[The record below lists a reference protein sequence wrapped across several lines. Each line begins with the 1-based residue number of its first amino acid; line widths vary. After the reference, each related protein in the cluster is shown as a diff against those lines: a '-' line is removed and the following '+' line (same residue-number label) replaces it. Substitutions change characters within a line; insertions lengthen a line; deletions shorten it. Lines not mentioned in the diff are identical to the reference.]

1 MRVAKLER
9 QRRDWEELAEFNP
22 EWAVLSEPEAR
33 FGGWDLDEFFHRGGE
48 QIERTMAVAS
58 ELGVPRRLGSVL
70 DFGCGVGRLSR
81 ELGGRFESYV
91 GVDISASMVERA
103 RALNDKFGNCEFL
116 VNDRPD
122 LSRFG
127 DGEFDAVVSFIVLQH
142 MPDRDLIHRYLGEF
156 ARVLAPGG
164 LIAFQ
169 LPSEMP
175 LIYRV
180 LWRKRLYRLARALG
194 MSVERAHR
202 LGLDNMT
209 MQALPV
215 EVTRRTLEGA
225 GCEVLRVD
233 NEPAMHGDTPIRGSV
248 SSDYYATRAMSGEG
262 GRPAPRP

>member
-1 MRVAKLER
+1 MRAAKLDR
-9 QRRDWEELAEFNP
+9 QRQDWEELAHFNP

-33 FGGWDLDEFFHRGGE
+33 FAGWDMDEFFRLGSQ
-48 QIERTMAVAS
+48 QIERTMEVAS
-58 ELGVPRRLGSVL
+58 ELGLPRRRESVL

-81 ELGGRFESYV
+81 ELGRRFERYV
-91 GVDISASMVERA
+91 GVDISAGMVERA
-103 RALNDKFGNCEFL
+103 RMLNSELENCTFV

-122 LSRFG
+122 LARFG

-142 MPDRDLIHRYLGEF
+142 IPARDLIRRYIAEL

-175 LIYRV
+175 LIYRM
-180 LWRKRLYRLARALG
+180 LWRKRLYRVARALG
-194 MSVERAHR
+194 VGVERAHR

-209 MQALPV
+209 MQSLPV
-215 EVTRRTLEGA
+215 EDTRRTLEAA
-225 GCEVLRVD
+225 GCEVVRVD

-248 SSDYYATRAMSGEG
+248 STDYYATRH
-262 GRPAPRP
+262 

>member
-1 MRVAKLER
+1 MRVAKLDR

-33 FGGWDLDEFFHRGGE
+33 FGGWEMDEFFRRGHD
-48 QIERTMAVAS
+48 QIERTMAAGS
-58 ELGVPRRLGSVL
+58 ELGLPQGRGSVL

-81 ELGGRFESYV
+81 ELSGRFERYV
-91 GVDISASMVERA
+91 GVDISTGMVERA
-103 RALNDKFGNCEFL
+103 RTLNSEFANCTYV

-142 MPDRDLIHRYLGEF
+142 IPDRDLIRRYLAEF
-156 ARVLAPGG
+156 VRVLAPGG
-164 LIAFQ
+164 LVAFQ

-180 LWRKRLYRLARALG
+180 LWRKRLYRVARALG
-194 MSVERAHR
+194 ISVERAHR

-215 EVTRRTLEGA
+215 DEVRRALEQA
-225 GCEVLRVD
+225 GGEVLRA
-233 NEPAMHGDTPIRGSV
+233 NSEQAMHGDTPIRGSV
-248 SSDYYATRAMSGEG
+248 STDYFATRH
-262 GRPAPRP
+262 

>member
-1 MRVAKLER
+1 MRAAKLDR

-22 EWAVLSEPEAR
+22 EWAVLSEPDAR
-33 FGGWDLDEFFHRGGE
+33 FEGWDIDEFFRRGAE
-48 QIERTMAVAS
+48 QIERTMAVAAG
-58 ELGVPRRLGSVL
+58 LGVPRRHGTVL

-81 ELGGRFESYV
+81 ELGRRFDRYV
-91 GVDISASMVERA
+91 GVDISAGMIERA
-103 RALNDKFGNCEFL
+103 RALNGDFANCEFI
-116 VNDRPD
+116 VNERPD
-122 LSRFG
+122 MVRFG

-142 MPDRDLIHRYLGEF
+142 IPDRDLIRRYIAEF

-175 LIYRV
+175 LIYRA
-180 LWRKRLYRLARALG
+180 LWRKRLYRVARALG

-215 EVTRRTLEGA
+215 DDVRRTLRGA
-225 GCEVLRVD
+225 DCDVIRVD
-233 NEPAMHGDTPIRGSV
+233 SEQAMHGSTPIRGSV
-248 SSDYYATRAMSGEG
+248 STDYYATRH
-262 GRPAPRP
+262 

>member
-1 MRVAKLER
+1 MKVAKLDR

-33 FGGWDLDEFFHRGGE
+33 FGGWEMDEFFRRGSE
-48 QIERTMAVAS
+48 QIERTMSAAAD
-58 ELGVPRRLGSVL
+58 LGLPQHRGSVL

-81 ELGGRFESYV
+81 ELSGRFDRYV
-91 GVDISASMVERA
+91 GVDISAGMVERA
-103 RALNDKFGNCEFL
+103 RTLNREFANSTYL

-122 LSRFG
+122 LSRFE
-127 DGEFDAVVSFIVLQH
+127 DGKFDAVVSFIVLQH
-142 MPDRDLIHRYLGEF
+142 IPDRDLIRRYLAEF
-156 ARVLAPGG
+156 VRVLAPGG

-180 LWRKRLYRLARALG
+180 LWRKRLYRVARTLG
-194 MSVERAHR
+194 VSVERAHR

-215 EVTRRTLEGA
+215 DDVRRALEAAGA
-225 GCEVLRVD
+225 DVVRV
-233 NEPAMHGDTPIRGSV
+233 NSEQAMHGDTPIRGSV
-248 SSDYYATRAMSGEG
+248 STDYFASRN
-262 GRPAPRP
+262 

>member
-1 MRVAKLER
+1 MSVAKLER

-33 FGGWDLDEFFHRGGE
+33 FAGWDLDEFFRRGGE

-91 GVDISASMVERA
+91 GVDISAGMVERA

-142 MPDRDLIHRYLGEF
+142 MPDRDLIRRYLGEF

-180 LWRKRLYRLARALG
+180 LWRKRLYRVARALG

-202 LGLDNMT
+202 LRARQHDDAGAPGGGHASHARGGGLRGAPGGQRACD
-209 MQALPV
+209 A
-215 EVTRRTLEGA
+215 RRHPDPRQRQQRL
-225 GCEVLRVD
+225 LRD
-233 NEPAMHGDTPIRGSV
+233 QGYERRG
-248 SSDYYATRAMSGEG
+248 R
-262 GRPAPRP
+262 

>member
-1 MRVAKLER
+1 MRAAKLER

-22 EWAVLSEPEAR
+22 EWAVLSEPETR
-33 FGGWDLDEFFHRGGE
+33 FAGWDLDEFFRRGAE
-48 QIERTMAVAS
+48 QIERTMGVAS
-58 ELGVPRRLGSVL
+58 ELGLPRHRGSVL

-81 ELGGRFESYV
+81 ELSERFDRYV
-91 GVDISASMVERA
+91 GVDISTGMLERA
-103 RALNDKFGNCEFL
+103 RALNGQLANATFV
-116 VNDRPD
+116 VNERPD
-122 LSRFG
+122 LSVFG

-142 MPDRDLIHRYLGEF
+142 IPERDLIRRYIAEF

-175 LIYRV
+175 LIFRV
-180 LWRKRLYRLARALG
+180 LWRKRLYRLARAIG

-215 EVTRRTLEGA
+215 EEVRRTLEGA
-225 GCEVLRVD
+225 GCEVVRVD
-233 NEPAMHGDTPIRGSV
+233 SDQAMHGDTPIRGSV
-248 SSDYYATRAMSGEG
+248 SSDYYATR
-262 GRPAPRP
+262 R